1 MVTAA
6 LSYAS
11 EFNLGPFTR
20 VMQFTAW
27 IWLPCSVE
35 IIATLIKGGRI
46 CIPSESDRVDDATG
60 FIRKHEVNL
69 AVLAPSF
76 LGTMSPSDVPSLRVL
91 GLGGEKIPQA
101 IIDRWSRSVKLIMCY
116 GSTETNLC
124 ILETIEQGRSR
135 GGTPIGARA
144 WIVDPSDYNRLTS
157 VGAIGELVI
166 EGWCLARGYINE
178 RERTLQKFPI
188 TSDWIQSMGSDRAA
202 RLCRVGDLARYTSDG
217 TINIIGRGD
226 TAAKIRGQ
234 KFEPGEVESRM
245 RQALPSKMQA
255 VVEVTTLKGDLDPK
269 LIAFIALKQV
279 SSNGSIQSGLLAETG
294 QELNHFISILPKVR
308 RELSNSLP
316 SYMLPSAFVPLLDL
330 PLLSTGKLDRRKL
343 QQLASTLTTTKIA
356 RLVSSSIRTKRP
368 PETPTETELCN
379 LWSKVLNVAMSDI
392 DPNDDFISLG
402 GDSVSAI
409 NLVSAARGKGIE
421 MTVDGIFK
429 LPKLCELASACGS
442 VRQDNQSKLDSST
455 LHPEAALLQEISDQ
469 YGISPS
475 AIQDVYPATSLQAG
489 LIALSMKQP
498 GAYAIRSHL
507 PLPPEINFVAFK
519 SAWQAVVQ
527 LQPILRTRL
536 VQTTSGV
543 MQVVMSEAIDWVIE
557 DNLHAYVAGDKRRVI
572 GLGDSLT
579 RFAII
584 DSFLEKRRF
593 VWTAHHAL
601 FDAWSMTQT
610 FRLVE
615 AAYKGARLEPAADY
629 KMFIKYLS
637 TVDHEAQDSYWRSQL
652 VGASPLKYPALPS
665 ATHQPLTNTAFKR
678 GIIFSRHPASVFT
691 IATVIRTAWA
701 LLLSQYANTDDV
713 IFGAT
718 VSGRAAPVERIDQI
732 IGPTIATVPI
742 RIRCNRDQ
750 SIASLL
756 QDVQSQAASM
766 ISFEQIGMQ
775 NVKRLSPEIQHACDF
790 QTLLVIQ
797 TSSSENALR
806 FAGATATVEDWQNLS
821 AYALVMEAMLTE
833 YGAFC
838 HVTYDS
844 QVICK
849 DEVESLVLQLEHV
862 VQQICLEE
870 PDLAVKGISAFS
882 KHDEVRL
889 RQFNSNMPETIDSCA
904 HQEYLKQA
912 FANPDEVAIDSW
924 DGRLTYHKLENEA
937 RTLAHYLAKI
947 STVGVEDIV
956 PVIFPKSIFAVIS
969 MLAVWK
975 LGGAFALIDAGHPT
989 SWIQKIVQGTRTKLV
1004 LCSSA
1009 IAVSLEQCARCLIVD
1024 ADLLEGVATDHTAIY
1039 STVNSQNL
1047 AYVVHTSGSTGKPKG
1062 IMHTHSTYVSGVKNR
1077 IPTMYRDRTA
1087 RVLQFASYSFDVS
1100 IEDVWTT
1107 LLVGGVV
1114 CIPSD
1119 HERSNDLVGYMNRA
1133 KTTYAEITPSLART
1147 LQPEALPY
1155 MKVVALSGEASTKA
1169 DRDRWLNNVIVLDEY
1184 GPAEIAIKS
1193 NLKRVDFC
1201 SHASDKGPNVAC
1213 LGWITEVAN
1222 HDRLQAVGAVG
1233 ELLLEGPIV
1242 ARGYLHEPD
1251 KTAEVFI
1258 ENPAWLPTEKFGRR
1272 RLYKT
1277 GDLAGYNPDFSLR
1290 ILGRKDTQVKLR
1302 GQRLE
1307 LGQIEHQVRQSLA
1320 IPCSVVADLVFLDN
1334 GSKHGNLVV
1343 FVSFDQARPTALD
1356 NEFRSRTR
1364 ELHSQLS
1371 LNLPSFMVPSAII
1384 PMPSLPLNMSG
1395 KVDRLKLKQAASGL
1409 NAQSILYFSE
1419 VKKPSARSS
1428 VFTEPEKRL
1437 RSLWAE
1443 ILEIDIARISLNDN
1457 FLHIGGDSI
1466 LAMKMVAVAN
1476 KKGDGIILTVKD
1488 IFRHPRLCDMALAA
1502 SAAIKAT
1509 NSSQI
1514 EPYQL
1519 LDCASYQEVD
1529 EVRRKVAALCRVKL
1543 ASIRDI
1549 YPCSPLQEGLMAISV
1564 KRPGYYIAQHIFDIP
1579 TSVEL
1584 DRLRRAW
1591 AVVIDRT
1598 PTLLTRIVQL
1608 DFNLVQAVVDHEFEW
1623 REGRNLETWI
1633 AEDKA
1638 SPMLPGDPLMRFAII
1653 GGCRKRHLVF
1663 SLHHAI
1669 YDGWS
1674 LNLLFEAVTRIYHGD
1689 TSWKPPAE
1697 YKCFIRYVL
1706 SLNRESHVRFWQDQL
1721 AGVSTYSANFPR
1733 LPEVGHEC
1741 KAGSTLEH
1749 KMRVSIGKLKGFT
1762 IPTILQAAWALL
1774 LTKYTHSMDI
1784 IFGTTI
1790 NGRNIPLDGVDEIIG
1805 PVFTTVP
1812 VRMKLDMHSAIP
1824 RFISEVQNRAVENI
1838 EYQHFGLQAIS
1849 QINEDTKAACQF
1861 RTLIVM
1867 QTTEQ
1872 GLSSQKGL
1880 MQRKTQNDFSKFN
1893 PFAIMAQFIP
1903 TDTAEILVN
1912 VNFDS
1917 DVIDEI
1923 QMQRFLFQL
1932 EFLVEQLCESKT
1944 NATIGDVPFLN
1955 PYDRQEINRWNSEK
1969 CQEPTFSCIHRIIQ
1983 QRSCETPAATAI
1995 HSWDGTLSYSALD
2008 QMSTRLASYLA
2019 TLGLRR
2025 DEIVPVCFDKS
2036 AWAVIATLG
2045 ALKAGAAFTL
2055 LDPSH
2060 PVERLSTI
2068 IRETNARITLVSAS
2082 RKDLFRGKVER
2093 TIVINEATMQD
2104 LPVHEGHP
2112 DAGTNPVNLA
2122 CVVFTSGST
2131 GKPKGI
2137 LLEHRNLC
2145 SSIIAHGSALNV
2157 RRDSRVFQFASFAF
2171 DMAVYDILTTLSF
2184 GGCICIPSGHD
2195 KMNNLA
2201 YAIES
2206 MQANW
2211 AFFTPTTVALLN
2223 PTDVPSLQTLVVGG
2237 EPVTKDICDE
2247 WMGKVRL
2254 FQCSG
2259 PAETTTC
2266 VAGEMN
2272 RSSKKNCLGRCC
2284 GAISWIVDPA
2294 NHHVLQPIGV
2304 VGELVLEG
2312 PTIARG
2318 YLNKS
2323 DEASGG
2329 FIVDPQWSQ
2338 SWGWAD
2344 QPKPRRM
2351 YKTGD
2356 LVQYDSLG
2364 RLLFIG
2370 RQDSQVKL
2378 RGQRLELSEVE
2389 SCLRKALPDAKVA
2402 AEIIAPNNGY
2412 ERLILAAF
2420 LAFKSVPGLQR
2431 DHQGLFLS
2439 EKSNIYAAILEE
2451 IRKSL
2456 SKSLPPYMV
2465 PSVIVPLDEIPLNLS
2480 GKVDRSLLRKMG
2492 STLTTEQLSSLLTAR
2507 QQNRAPR
2514 TAMEHCLRN
2523 LWADIFGI
2531 TSAGISIDDNF
2542 LHMGGDSLS
2551 AMRLVAIAR
2560 RENAILTV
2568 SSVFKN
2574 PTLVDMAAEVR
2585 NYSHKPK
2592 PCTPFELL
2600 GDKETSTAIR
2610 NEIVGD
2616 LDLQVDDVV
2625 DIYPCTPL
2633 QEGLVALSMQRPG
2646 AYMAQE
2652 VYKLPYNVD
2661 LARFK
2666 NACEAIVARNPILR
2680 TRILQLKS
2688 SKLMQVVLDERI
2700 DWATGSDIDGYLQE
2714 TRKKPVQLKDP
2725 LTRWAIIGSKSPSL
2739 VVNRH
2744 HCSYDGHSLPLMMK
2758 QVENAYQTNCSRE
2771 DIQKPTVGYNN
2782 FIRYLMSGNEKEH
2795 AEYWHTY
2802 LSGASQTNFLRLA
2815 NGDRLFNPSLSTSHL
2830 IDVARTPKS
2839 DITLPTVIKV
2849 AWGFL
2854 LSQYSSSTDIVFGM
2868 TLSGRNAPV
2877 DGIEEIC
2884 GPTFTTVPIRIKFE
2898 REAADVLRHLA
2909 RVQDQAIGMIPH
2921 EHYGLQNIKRISP
2934 EIRKA
2939 CEFESLLVIQPN
2951 SDADGNGSVCLA
2963 RHIEGSSTFRTY
2975 PFTMVCRLVPDGIIT
2990 TANFDPDAVDEVQ
3003 VRRLLLQ
3010 FEMVVQQ
3017 MTNNVSLR
3025 LSTVSMMT
3033 DADETEIWKW
3043 NAVVPRAS
3051 ESCVHEIIGRQM
3063 RFRPSALAVDS
3074 WDGTLSYAE
3083 LDKFSSK
3090 LADHLVGLG
3099 VGADA
3104 KIPILFEKS
3113 MWTVVAILSILRA
3126 GGAFVP
3132 LDPTHPRDRLKALI
3146 GQVKAELALT
3156 SFNYQD
3162 LGAEVVHKS
3171 FTVSSSSINNISNTG
3186 AWMSINLAPGALA
3199 YVNFTSGST
3208 GAPKASMIE
3217 HSAYCS
3223 GAAGHM
3229 PKIAINEFSR
3239 VLQFASYSFD
3249 TCIEDTL
3256 TTLMAGGCICI
3267 PSETQRESDIVGFI
3281 NSFRVNWAHLTP
3293 SFASS
3298 IPSESVP
3305 GLKVLLLGGE
3315 TMTSQHVQAWSPRVK
3330 LINVFGPSELCVT
3343 CSVNADVA
3351 ASREAS
3357 NIGHAVGSV
3366 SWVADPQNHDRLA
3379 PIGTVGELLVEGP
3392 LMARGYMDDEEKTA
3406 TAFIESPT
3414 WLRRGAPCVPGRH
3427 NRLYKTGDLVR
3438 YDSDGSLV
3446 FVGRKDFQVKLRG
3459 QRIELGEIEHN
3470 IRACFVEKDLEVVVE
3485 MLAPRAVSAVSTLVA
3500 FIVMRKEDAVGATLI
3515 DERPSL
3521 EFRAIVQKLKE
3532 RLLLA
3537 MPLYM
3542 IPSFFIPITYM
3553 PLTSS
3558 KKSDRRK
3565 LSSMALSLPAEVIS
3579 CYGVGEGQSRPPE
3592 TELEKQM
3599 QTIWSQVLNKPLNL
3613 IRTNAPF
3620 LLIGGDSISAMQVLA
3635 RCKKANIDV
3644 TLRELLQHPT
3654 IEGICASLTSKS
3666 HSCQEKD
3673 QEPRMTD
3680 MNGSIGIDGEIG
3692 TNCNGS
3698 TSGPEINGQRHY
3710 LTVNGVDGADGARR
3724 LFPLS
3729 PIQRRFFQLYP
3740 KGNMAYQLSHYLE
3753 LQVPKGQSEL
3763 NSAIHSVVQ
3772 AHDMLRARFCL
3783 RENGRWEQSVTD
3795 DAFGSF
3801 SFQSC
3806 KRESLADLTAIAK
3819 KSQKL
3824 INIER
3829 GPCLVVN
3836 LITTPQTQVLFFS
3849 AHHLVS
3855 DLVSWR
3861 IILEDLEELLQNHSH
3876 HTLMPGTSYPAWCIS
3891 QQKSVRKILDPAS
3904 TLPFNL
3910 RTSDLDFWGPHLP
3923 RKKYKT
3929 SKVIF
3934 DDAVSEALTGA
3945 DFIQVKPI
3953 DIFLAALVYSF
3964 ARTFPERDAPV
3975 IFNSSHGRQPVGD
3988 DDCLDLSRT
3997 VGWLTSFYPVQVDV
4011 QQADS
4016 VTETIRRVAELHRQ
4030 VLENN
4035 PSAYFASRFLSE
4047 NKDDVEITE
4056 IAFNY
4061 QGRYQQLEARKSIF
4075 RRLMPGE
4082 EDCEEEGEINHA
4094 SVLEV
4099 VLGWWGDRPALE
4111 ARFSF
4116 HPDIAHK
4123 ERIEEWIQKFGQI
4136 LVEAVDDETRLSS
4149 S

>member
-1 MVTAA
+1 
-6 LSYAS
+6 
-11 EFNLGPFTR
+11 
-20 VMQFTAW
+20 
-27 IWLPCSVE
+27 
-35 IIATLIKGGRI
+35 
-46 CIPSESDRVDDATG
+46 
-60 FIRKHEVNL
+60 
-69 AVLAPSF
+69 
-76 LGTMSPSDVPSLRVL
+76 MSPSDVPSLRVL

-101 IIDRWSRSVKLIMCY
+101 IIDRWSRCVKLIMCY

-124 ILETIEQGRSR
+124 ILETIDQGRSR
-135 GGTPIGARA
+135 GGTPIGVRA
-144 WIVDPSDYNRLTS
+144 WIVDPGDFNRLAPI
-157 VGAIGELVI
+157 GAVGELVI
-166 EGWCLARGYINE
+166 EGWCLARGYLNG
-178 RERTLQKFPI
+178 REQTLQKFP
-188 TSDWIQSMGSDRAA
+188 TSSDWIQSLGSDRTA
-202 RLCRVGDLARYTSDG
+202 RLCRVGDLAQYTSEG
-217 TINIIGRGD
+217 TIHIGGRGD
-226 TAAKIRGQ
+226 AAAKIRGQ
-234 KFEPGEVESRM
+234 RFEPGEVENRI
-245 RQALPSKMQA
+245 RQALPRKMQA
-255 VVEVTTLKGDLDPK
+255 VVEVTTLQGDSDPK
-269 LIAFIALKQV
+269 IIAFVALEQ
-279 SSNGSIQSGLLAETG
+279 SSANGSSQSGLLAEAG
-294 QELNHFISILPKVR
+294 RELKHFISILPQIR
-308 RELSNSLP
+308 NELSKSLP
-316 SYMLPSAFVPLLDL
+316 PYMLPSVFIPLLDL

-343 QQLASTLTTTKIA
+343 QWLASTLTAAKIA
-356 RLVSSSIRTKRP
+356 RLVSSDIRDKRP
-368 PETPTETELCN
+368 PKNPTETELCN
-379 LWSKVLNVAMSDI
+379 LWSEVLNVATSDI
-392 DPNDDFISLG
+392 GLDDDFIGLG

-409 NLVSAARGKGIE
+409 NLVSAAREKGIE
-421 MTVDGIFK
+421 MTVDIVFK
-429 LPKLCELASACGS
+429 HPKLYELASACS
-442 VRQDNQSKLDSST
+442 MLRRDNSPKLDSIT
-455 LHPEAALLQEISDQ
+455 LHPEMALLQEISDQ
-469 YGISPS
+469 YSISPS
-475 AIQDVYPATSLQAG
+475 AIQDIYPATNLQAG

-498 GAYAIRSHL
+498 GAYAVRSHL
-507 PLPPEINFVAFK
+507 PLPREINVGAFQ

-543 MQVVMSEAIDWVIE
+543 MQVVMSEAIDWAVE
-557 DNLHAYVAGDKRRVI
+557 DNFHAYVARDKQRVI
-572 GLGDSLT
+572 GLGDGLT
-579 RFAII
+579 RYAII
-584 DSFLEKRRF
+584 ESFSDRRRF

-615 AAYKGARLEPAADY
+615 AAYKGARLEPAANY
-629 KMFIKYLS
+629 KLFIMYLS

-652 VGASPLKYPALPS
+652 VDASPLKYPALPT
-665 ATHQPLTNTAFKR
+665 ATHQPLTNTALKQA
-678 GIIFSRHPASVFT
+678 IVFSRHPASVFT
-691 IATVIRTAWA
+691 VATMIRTAWA

-718 VSGRAAPVERIDQI
+718 VSGRASPVERIDQI

-742 RIRCNRDQ
+742 RIRWNRDQ
-750 SIASLL
+750 PLASLL
-756 QDVQSQAASM
+756 QDVQSQAAGM
-766 ISFEQIGMQ
+766 IPFEQIGMQ
-775 NVKRLSPEIQHACDF
+775 NVKRLSSEIQHACNF

-806 FAGATATVEDWQNLS
+806 FAGGAAKVEDWQNLS

-833 YGAFC
+833 HGAFC

-844 QVICK
+844 QVMCR
-849 DEVESLVLQLEHV
+849 DEVVSLVFQLEHI
-862 VQQICLEE
+862 VQQLCLEE
-870 PDLAVKGISAFS
+870 PNLAVKGVSAFS
-882 KHDEVRL
+882 QHDEVRL
-889 RQFNSNMPETIDSCA
+889 RQFNGNMPETIDSCA
-904 HQEYLKQA
+904 HREYFKQVSVH
-912 FANPDEVAIDSW
+912 PDALAIDSW
-924 DGRLTYHKLENEA
+924 DGRLTYHELEDEA

-947 STVGVEDIV
+947 STVGVEDVV
-956 PVIFPKSIFAVIS
+956 PVVFPKSKFPVIS

-989 SWIQKIVQGTRTKLV
+989 SWIQKIVQGTRAKLV

-1009 IAVSLEQCARCLIVD
+1009 IAESLSRYARCLTVD
-1024 ADLLEGVATDHTAIY
+1024 ADLLEEIATDHTAID

-1133 KTTYAEITPSLART
+1133 QTTYAEITPSLART
-1147 LQPEALPY
+1147 LQPESLPY
-1155 MKVVALSGEASTKA
+1155 MKIVALSGEASTKA

-1193 NLKRVDFC
+1193 NLKHVEFC

-1222 HDRLQAVGAVG
+1222 HDRLQAIGAIG

-1242 ARGYLHEPD
+1242 ARGYLREPE

-1258 ENPAWLPTEKFGRR
+1258 QNPAWLPAEKFGHR

-1320 IPCSVVADLVFLDN
+1320 IPCSVVADLVFLNN
-1334 GSKHGNLVV
+1334 GSKNGNLVV
-1343 FVSFDQARPTALD
+1343 FVSFDHARPAALND
-1356 NEFRSRTR
+1356 EFRSRAR

-1371 LNLPSFMVPSAII
+1371 VTLPSFMVPSAII
-1384 PMPSLPLNMSG
+1384 PMASLPLNMSG

-1409 NAQSILYFSE
+1409 DAQSVLYFSE
-1419 VKKPSARSS
+1419 IEKPAARSS
-1428 VFTEPEKRL
+1428 AFTEPEKRL

-1443 ILEIDIARISLNDN
+1443 ILEMDIAGISLDDN

-1476 KKGDGIILTVKD
+1476 KKGNGIILTVKD
-1488 IFRHPRLCDMALAA
+1488 IFRHPRLCDMALVA
-1502 SAAIKAT
+1502 SAAVKGT

-1519 LDCASYQEVD
+1519 LDCAGYQD
-1529 EVRRKVAALCRVKL
+1529 ADIVRRKVAALCRVKL
-1543 ASIRDI
+1543 TSIRDV
-1549 YPCSPLQEGLMAISV
+1549 YPCSPLQEGLTAISV
-1564 KRPGYYIAQHIFDIP
+1564 KRPGYYIAQHVFDIP
-1579 TSVEL
+1579 ASVEL
-1584 DRLRRAW
+1584 DRLTRAW
-1591 AVVIDRT
+1591 AVVVDRT

-1608 DFNLVQAVVDHEFEW
+1608 DSKLVQVVVDHEIEW
-1623 REGRNLETWI
+1623 REGRDLEEWI
-1633 AEDKA
+1633 TEDKA
-1638 SPMLPGDPLMRFAII
+1638 SPMLPGDPLVRFAII
-1653 GGCRKRHLVF
+1653 EGCGKRHLVF

-1674 LNLLFEAVTRIYHGD
+1674 FNLLLEAVTRTYHSD
-1689 TSWKPPAE
+1689 TSWKPPTE
-1697 YKCFIRYVL
+1697 YKHFIRYVL
-1706 SLNRESHVRFWQDQL
+1706 SLNRESHLRFWQAQL
-1721 AGVSTYSANFPR
+1721 AGVADYSANFPR
-1733 LPEVGHEC
+1733 LPETGYEC
-1741 KAGSTLEH
+1741 KAGSTLEQ
-1749 KMRVSIGKLKGFT
+1749 KMRVSIGKRRGFT
-1762 IPTILQAAWALL
+1762 IPTVLQAAWALL
-1774 LTKYTHSMDI
+1774 LTKYTQSMDI
-1784 IFGTTI
+1784 VFGTTI
-1790 NGRNIPLDGVDEIIG
+1790 NGRNIPLDGIDEMIG
-1805 PVFTTVP
+1805 PIFTTVP
-1812 VRMKLDMHSAIP
+1812 VRMKLDMRSAIP

-1872 GLSSQKGL
+1872 GLSPQGGL

-1893 PFAIMAQFIP
+1893 PFAIMVQFIP

-1923 QMQRFLFQL
+1923 QMQRLLFQL
-1932 EFLVEQLCESKT
+1932 EFVVERLCHSE
-1944 NATIGDVPFLN
+1944 NNVTIGDVPLLD
-1955 PYDRQEINRWNSEK
+1955 PHDRQEINKWNSEK
-1969 CQEPTFSCIHRIIQ
+1969 WPESTLSCVHRIIQ
-1983 QRSCETPAATAI
+1983 QRVCETPAATAV
-1995 HSWDGTLSYSALD
+1995 HSWDGTLSYCALD

-2019 TLGLRR
+2019 TFGLRP
-2025 DEIVPVCFDKS
+2025 DEVVPVCFDKS
-2036 AWAVIATLG
+2036 VWAVVATLG

-2060 PVERLSTI
+2060 PVDRLSTI
-2068 IRETNARITLVSAS
+2068 IRETNAKIILASAS
-2082 RKDLFRGKVER
+2082 RKHLFHGKAEI
-2093 TIVINEATMQD
+2093 TIVVNEAALQT
-2104 LPVHEGHP
+2104 LPVHERYP
-2112 DAGTNPVNLA
+2112 DAGTDPVNLA

-2157 RRDSRVFQFASFAF
+2157 GKDSRVFQFASFAF

-2184 GGCICIPSGHD
+2184 GGCVCIPSDHD

-2201 YAIES
+2201 SAIES

-2223 PTDVPSLQTLVVGG
+2223 PKDVPSLKTLIVGG
-2237 EPVTKDICDE
+2237 EPVTKDICEE
-2247 WMGKVRL
+2247 WIDKVRL

-2266 VAGEMN
+2266 VAGEMD

-2284 GAISWIVDPA
+2284 GATSWIVDPT

-2304 VGELVLEG
+2304 IGELVLEG
-2312 PTIARG
+2312 PTVARG
-2318 YLNKS
+2318 YLNKC

-2338 SWGWAD
+2338 SWVRAD
-2344 QPKPRRM
+2344 RPKPRRM

-2370 RQDSQVKL
+2370 RQDTQVKM

-2389 SCLRKALPDAKVA
+2389 GCLRRVLPDARVA
-2402 AEIIAPNNGY
+2402 AEIITPSDGY

-2420 LAFKSVPGLQR
+2420 LALKHVPGLQR
-2431 DHQGLFLS
+2431 DHQGLLAVG
-2439 EKSNIYAAILEE
+2439 ESNAYAAILEE
-2451 IRKSL
+2451 IRKKL

-2465 PSVIVPLDEIPLNLS
+2465 PSVIVPLDHIPLNLS
-2480 GKVDRSLLRKMG
+2480 GKIDRPTLRNMG
-2492 STLTTEQLSSLLTAR
+2492 STLTSKQLSFLLTAR

-2514 TAMEHCLRN
+2514 TATEHCIRD
-2523 LWADIFGI
+2523 LWAEVFGV
-2531 TSAGISIDDNF
+2531 TSAEICIDDNF

-2560 RENAILTV
+2560 RENIILTV

-2574 PTLVDMAAEVR
+2574 PTLVDMAAEAR
-2585 NYSHKPK
+2585 NYGQEPR
-2592 PCTPFELL
+2592 PCKPFELL
-2600 GDKETSTAIR
+2600 GDKKTAAAIR
-2610 NEIVGD
+2610 HEVVGH
-2616 LDLQVDDVV
+2616 LGLRLEEVV

-2633 QEGLVALSMQRPG
+2633 QEGLLALSMQRPG

-2652 VYKLPYNVD
+2652 VYKLPHDVD

-2666 NACEAIVARNPILR
+2666 NACEAVAVRNPILR

-2700 DWATGSDIDGYLQE
+2700 DWATGTDVDDYLQK
-2714 TRKKPVQLKDP
+2714 TGKQPVELKDP
-2725 LTRWAIIGSKSPSL
+2725 LTKWAIIGSKSPSL

-2758 QVENAYQTNCSRE
+2758 QVEQAYQADCFRE
-2771 DIQKPTVGYNN
+2771 DIEKSSVGYNN
-2782 FIRYLMSGNEKEH
+2782 FIRYLMNGNEKDH
-2795 AEYWHTY
+2795 VKYWHDY
-2802 LSGASQTNFLRLA
+2802 LSGASQTHFLRLA
-2815 NGDRLFNPSLSTSHL
+2815 NDDRLFNPSLSISHL
-2830 IDVARTPKS
+2830 IDVTRTPKS
-2839 DITLPTVIKV
+2839 TITLPTVIRA

-2854 LSQYSSSTDIVFGM
+2854 LAQYSSSTDIVFGM
-2868 TLSGRNAPV
+2868 TLSGRNAPIN
-2877 DGIEEIC
+2877 GIEEMC
-2884 GPTFTTVPIRIKFE
+2884 GPTFTTVPIRVNFE
-2898 REAADVLRHLA
+2898 RGTTDVLQHLT
-2909 RVQDQAIGMIPH
+2909 RVQGQAIEMIPH
-2921 EHYGLQNIKRISP
+2921 EHYGLQSIRRISP

-2951 SDADGNGSVCLA
+2951 SDSDLNGSICRA
-2963 RHIEGSSTFRTY
+2963 QHIEGSSTFRTY
-2975 PFTMVCRLVPDGIIT
+2975 AFTMVCRLVPDGIIT
-2990 TANFDPDAVDEVQ
+2990 TANFDPEAVDEMQ

-3010 FEMVVQQ
+3010 FERVVQQ
-3017 MTNNVSLR
+3017 MAHNVSLQ
-3025 LSTVSMMT
+3025 LSTLSMMT

-3043 NAVVPRAS
+3043 NAVVPKAS
-3051 ESCVHEIIGRQM
+3051 ESCVHEIIERQM
-3063 RFRPSALAVDS
+3063 RFRPSAPAVDS

-3083 LDKFSSK
+3083 LDRLSSK
-3090 LADHLVGLG
+3090 LADHLIGLG

-3104 KIPILFEKS
+3104 KVAILFEKS
-3113 MWTVVAILSILRA
+3113 MWTVVAILSVLRA

-3132 LDPTHPRDRLKALI
+3132 LDPTHPTDRLKALI
-3146 GQVKAELALT
+3146 DQAKADLALT
-3156 SFNYQD
+3156 SLGYQK
-3162 LGAEVVHKS
+3162 LGAEVVRKS
-3171 FTVSSSSINNISNTG
+3171 FTVSPSSINKISSTG
-3186 AWMSINLAPGALA
+3186 AWVSVNLAPGALA

-3223 GAAGHM
+3223 GAAGHI

-3249 TCIEDTL
+3249 TCIEDML

-3267 PSETQRESDIVGFI
+3267 PSETQRESDIIGFI

-3298 IPSESVP
+3298 IPCQSVP

-3315 TMTSQHVQAWSPRVK
+3315 AMTSQHVQAWSPRVK

-3343 CSVNADVA
+3343 CSVNPNVA

-3357 NIGHAVGSV
+3357 NIGYTVGSV

-3392 LMARGYMDDEEKTA
+3392 LMARGYMDDDEKTA
-3406 TAFIESPT
+3406 KAFIESPT
-3414 WLRRGAPCVPGRH
+3414 WLRRGSHCVPGRH

-3446 FVGRKDFQVKLRG
+3446 FVGRKDSQVKLRG

-3470 IRACFVEKDLEVVVE
+3470 IRTCFVEKDLDVVVE
-3485 MLAPRAVSAVSTLVA
+3485 MLAPEAVSAVSTLVA
-3500 FIVMRKEDAVGATLI
+3500 FIVMRKGDVMPVTLI
-3515 DERPSL
+3515 DEPPSS
-3521 EFRAIVQKLKE
+3521 EFRAIVQKLRE

-3537 MPLYM
+3537 VPLYM
-3542 IPSFFIPITYM
+3542 IPSFFIPINYI
-3553 PLTSS
+3553 PLTGS

-3565 LSSMALSLPAEVIS
+3565 LSSVASSLPAEVIG
-3579 CYGVGEGQSRPPE
+3579 CYGFGKGQGRLPE
-3592 TELEKQM
+3592 TKLEKQM
-3599 QTIWSQVLNKPLNL
+3599 QTIWSQVLNKPLDL
-3613 IRTNAPF
+3613 IWVNSTF

-3635 RCKKANIDV
+3635 RCKKAGINV
-3644 TLRELLQHPT
+3644 TLREILQHPT
-3654 IEGICASLTSKS
+3654 IEGICACIMGKG
-3666 HSCQEKD
+3666 HSSENKD
-3673 QEPRMTD
+3673 QKPRKTD
-3680 MNGSIGIDGEIG
+3680 VNGNIGINGEIG
-3692 TNCNGS
+3692 TNSNAS
-3698 TSGPEINGQRHY
+3698 TSGLEVNGQRHDR
-3710 LTVNGVDGADGARR
+3710 TVNGIDGADESLGARR
-3724 LFPLS
+3724 PFPLS

-3740 KGNMAYQLSHYLE
+3740 KGNMAYQLSYYLE
-3753 LQVPKGQSEL
+3753 LQAPKGQPEL
-3763 NSAIHSVVQ
+3763 LSAIHSIVQ
-3772 AHDMLRARFCL
+3772 THDMLRARFCL

-3795 DAFGSF
+3795 DVFGSF
-3801 SFQSC
+3801 RFRSC
-3806 KRESLADLTAIAK
+3806 KRENLVGLKAIATN
-3819 KSQKL
+3819 SQKL
-3824 INIER
+3824 IDIER

-3836 LITTPQTQVLFFS
+3836 LITTPQTQVLFLS

-3861 IILEDLEELLQNHSH
+3861 IILEDLEELLRNHNH
-3876 HTLMPGTSYPAWCIS
+3876 HSLMPSTSYPSWCFS
-3891 QQKSVRKILDPAS
+3891 QQKSARKTLDPAS
-3904 TLPFNL
+3904 TLPFTL
-3910 RTSDLDFWGPHLP
+3910 RTSHLSFWGLHLS
-3923 RKKYKT
+3923 RKNYKT
-3929 SKVIF
+3929 SKLRL
-3934 DDAVSEALTGA
+3934 DDTVSQALTGA
-3945 DFIQVKPI
+3945 GLIQAKPI
-3953 DIFLAALVYSF
+3953 DLFLAALIHSF
-3964 ARTFPERDAPV
+3964 ARTFPERDTPV

-3988 DDCLDLSRT
+3988 NDYSDLSRT

-4011 QQADS
+4011 QQADN
-4016 VTETIRRVAELHRQ
+4016 VAATIRQLAGLHRQ
-4030 VLENN
+4030 VLENDS
-4035 PSAYFASRFLSE
+4035 SAYFTWRYLSDD
-4047 NKDDVEITE
+4047 NNDVEITE

-4061 QGRYQQLEARKSIF
+4061 QGRYQQLDAGKGMF
-4075 RRLMPGE
+4075 RRLALDE
-4082 EDCEEEGEINHA
+4082 ENCEEEGEVNHA

-4099 VLGWWGDRPALE
+4099 VMGWRDDGSALE

-4116 HPDIAHK
+4116 HPDIAHR
-4123 ERIEEWIQKFGQI
+4123 ERVEEWIKRFGQI
-4136 LVEAVDDETRLSS
+4136 LGEAVANETNLSGC
-4149 S
+4149 